1 MAGKGRGG
9 GSDEGKAEKKEVFH
23 YDLMTGDKLYF
34 IWWLLQEP
42 FFSLSFP
49 CLNPSVRHSE
59 VFFSEDNAKAFD
71 WTGHFLAIA
80 VIRR

>member
-34 IWWLLQEP
+34 IWWLLKEP
-42 FFSLSFP
+42 FFFSLLSVLESLSAP
-49 CLNPSVRHSE
+49 QRGI
-59 VFFSEDNAKAFD
+59 FF
-71 WTGHFLAIA
+71 
-80 VIRR
+80 